1 MNDLFTPIRIS
12 LSDAIGTI
20 AERIATHTLDKPALF
35 EAMRALYGGDAADGK
50 WTQRDAYDLMEAGL
64 VRHLMDSPAPRTR
77 DDIARISKLA
87 EALPTQTV
95 RSEDQIR
102 WQQFSTP
109 ADMAALM
116 VQVAQP
122 RAEDVVLEPS
132 AGHGM
137 LAAMLPP
144 VAALHLNEIDPKR
157 RDKLIA
163 LFPEATRTGHDG
175 AMLTSLLPPALQPS
189 LILMNPPFARSQGRG
204 IDPHAAVR
212 HLRSAIA
219 KAAPGARIVAIM
231 PGGFTTSA
239 KMIAIYD
246 ETLKGCSVVTS
257 CRLASCYRKQ
267 GTSVAVRLY
276 VIDKRPG
283 NIKPSVISR
292 DTVAE
297 LCEAIDIAPRA
308 QVARAAPPPVAALRR
323 PSSSLFKTVRSA
335 KQRTPRPGRA
345 KPDNTSS
352 KVAALDYKTLQTPR
366 ALGRQAGVYL
376 PYRPSRIDIAG
387 AGEHSR

>member
-1 MNDLFTPIRIS
+1 M
-12 LSDAIGTI
+12 
-20 AERIATHTLDKPALF
+20 
-35 EAMRALYGGDAADGK
+35 
-50 WTQRDAYDLMEAGL
+50 
-64 VRHLMDSPAPRTR
+64 VRYLMDSPAPRTR

-109 ADMAALM
+109 ADLAALM

-137 LAAMLPP
+137 LVAMLPP

-163 LFPEATRTGHDG
+163 LFPEAALTDHDG
-175 AMLTSLLPPALQPS
+175 PMLTSLLPPTLRPS

-219 KAAPGARIVAIM
+219 KAAPGARIVAIILADVVN
-231 PGGFTTSA
+231 PSG
-239 KMIAIYD
+239 MIA
-246 ETLKGCSVVTS
+246 TM
-257 CRLASCYRKQ
+257 RA
-267 GTSVAVRLY
+267 
-276 VIDKRPG
+276 PG
-283 NIKPSVISR
+283 
-292 DTVAE
+292 
-297 LCEAIDIAPRA
+297 
-308 QVARAAPPPVAALRR
+308 AALAIAERR
-323 PSSSLFKTVRSA
+323 CR
-335 KQRTPRPGRA
+335 
-345 KPDNTSS
+345 
-352 KVAALDYKTLQTPR
+352 
-366 ALGRQAGVYL
+366 
-376 PYRPSRIDIAG
+376 
-387 AGEHSR
+387 